1 VTSAATWLC
10 RSIRSISSSAWAE
23 FGWSK
28 SKGAVATSP
37 IALPILW
44 SAFIQPASSQH
55 HEILVS
61 CSKQAREHV
70 MQIGFAAPTSGPL
83 IVPDSLSRIITEGEA
98 LGFDYATVSDH
109 IMVPRN
115 LESKYPYTDTGE
127 FPAGT
132 QAAWLEQLATT
143 AYLAALTRKL
153 RFVLSVMVVPHRP
166 AVLTA
171 KLLSTIDFLSKG
183 RLTLGIGV
191 GWCREEFEAIGAA
204 PFDDRGLVTDE
215 WMAACKELWIADLP
229 KFSGKYVK
237 FDDVVFA
244 PKPVQN
250 PIPIWVGGE
259 SAPAL
264 RRTVKY
270 AHGWYPVGTNPQFP
284 MNTLS
289 RFRTGLARFR
299 GFAEKAGRDPSEI
312 AIALR
317 VLAGPGV
324 KPRSSIDGE
333 AALFTGGDA
342 DWVADIRALADL
354 GVSAVDV
361 RLSDQT
367 LDATIDNMRR
377 FRDGVLSRL

>member
-1 VTSAATWLC
+1 
-10 RSIRSISSSAWAE
+10 
-23 FGWSK
+23 
-28 SKGAVATSP
+28 
-37 IALPILW
+37 
-44 SAFIQPASSQH
+44 
-55 HEILVS
+55 
-61 CSKQAREHV
+61 
-70 MQIGFAAPTSGPL
+70 MQIGFNAPTSGPL
-83 IVPDSLSRIITEGEA
+83 IEPDSFVRIIAEGEA
-98 LGFDYATVSDH
+98 LGFDYVTISDH

-115 LESKYPYTDTGE
+115 LESKYPYTDSGE

-132 QAAWLEQLATT
+132 QAAWLDQLGAT
-143 AYLAALTRKL
+143 AFIAALTKKL

-204 PFDDRGLVTDE
+204 PFDDRGHVTDE
-215 WMAACKELWIADLP
+215 WMDVCKELWTADLP

-237 FDDVVFA
+237 FDDVVFT

-259 SAPAL
+259 SGPAL

-270 AHGWYPVGTNPQFP
+270 AQGWYPVGTNPQFP

-289 RFRTGLARFR
+289 RFRAGVARFR

-312 AIALR
+312 AVVLR

-333 AALFTGGDA
+333 AVMFSGTDA
-342 DWVADIRALADL
+342 DWVADIQALADL

-361 RLSDQT
+361 RLFGYGPNQS
-367 LDATIDNMRR
+367 LEATIDNMR
-377 FRDGVLSRL
+377 

>member
-1 VTSAATWLC
+1 
-10 RSIRSISSSAWAE
+10 
-23 FGWSK
+23 
-28 SKGAVATSP
+28 
-37 IALPILW
+37 
-44 SAFIQPASSQH
+44 
-55 HEILVS
+55 
-61 CSKQAREHV
+61 
-70 MQIGFAAPTSGPL
+70 MQIGFNAPTSGPL
-83 IVPDSLSRIITEGEA
+83 IEPDSLTRIVTEGEA
-98 LGFDYATVSDH
+98 LGFDYVTISDH

-115 LESKYPYTDTGE
+115 LDSKYPYTDGGE

-143 AYLAALTRKL
+143 AYIAALTKKL

-171 KLLSTIDFLSKG
+171 KLLSTIDYLSKG

-204 PFDDRGLVTDE
+204 PFDDRGHVTDE
-215 WMAACKELWIADLP
+215 WMDACKELWTAEFP

-237 FDDVVFA
+237 FDDVVFT
-244 PKPVQN
+244 PKPVQA

-259 SAPAL
+259 SGPAL

-270 AHGWYPVGTNPQFP
+270 AQGWYPVGTNPAHP

-289 RFRTGLARFR
+289 RFKSGLARFR
-299 GFAEKAGRDPSEI
+299 GFADKAGRNPAEI
-312 AIALR
+312 SIALR
-317 VLAGPGV
+317 VLSGPGV
-324 KPRSSIDGE
+324 KPSATIEGE
-333 AALFTGGDA
+333 REMFTGSDA
-342 DWVADIRALADL
+342 EWVADIKALAEL

-361 RLSDQT
+361 RLFGYGANQS
-367 LDATIDNMRR
+367 LDGTIDNMRR

>member
-1 VTSAATWLC
+1 M
-10 RSIRSISSSAWAE
+10 
-23 FGWSK
+23 
-28 SKGAVATSP
+28 
-37 IALPILW
+37 
-44 SAFIQPASSQH
+44 
-55 HEILVS
+55 
-61 CSKQAREHV
+61 HV
-70 MQIGFAAPTSGPL
+70 GFNAPTSGAL
-83 IVPDSLSRIITEGEA
+83 IEPDSLTRIVTKGEA
-98 LGFDYATVSDH
+98 LGFDYVTISDH

-115 LESKYPYTDTGE
+115 LASKYPYTDTGE

-143 AYLAALTRKL
+143 AYIAALTKKL

-204 PFDDRGLVTDE
+204 PFDDRGQVTDE
-215 WMAACKELWIADLP
+215 WMDACKELWAAEFP

-237 FDDVVFA
+237 FDDVVFI

-259 SAPAL
+259 SGPAL
-264 RRTVKY
+264 RRTAKY

-284 MNTLS
+284 MNTVS
-289 RFRTGLARFR
+289 RFKTGLIRFR
-299 GFAEKAGRDPSEI
+299 GFAEKAGRNPSEI
-312 AIALR
+312 TIALR
-317 VLAGPGV
+317 VLTGPGTR
-324 KPRSSIDGE
+324 PRRSIEGE
-333 AALFTGGDA
+333 AELFTGSDA
-342 DWVADIRALADL
+342 DWVADIRELGKL

-361 RLSDQT
+361 RLFGYGPDQS
-367 LDATIDNMRR
+367 LDATIGNMRR
-377 FRDGVLSRL
+377 FRDGVLAKL